1 MKTSRPGG
9 RGFSRVSSSAGRR
22 ELLGRLNL
30 NGQAVVLILLVV
42 FAVITLF
49 PKAQLWYEQRV
60 IAADLAAKNEQTRK
74 NLIQMKEDLKRWDD
88 PVYIRAQARNR
99 LFYVMPGEISFT
111 VMDADKFNPN
121 DSSKT
126 VGAALAAAR
135 NSTSLS
141 KKISTTKSNWT
152 ENLVETVVRAGL
164 EEPKA

>member
-1 MKTSRPGG
+1 MKTSRPKAPGLK
-9 RGFSRVSSSAGRR
+9 RVTSTAARR
-22 ELLGRLNL
+22 ELLGKLNL
-30 NGQAVVLILLVV
+30 SGRALVLIGIGVLAFVNLAPRVQ
-42 FAVITLF
+42 I
-49 PKAQLWYEQRV
+49 WYEQRV
-60 IAADLAAKNEQTRK
+60 TAADLVYQNEETRK

-111 VMDADKFNPN
+111 VMDADEVNAGDK
-121 DSSKT
+121 SRT

-141 KKISTTKSNWT
+141 KKVSTTKSNWS

-164 EEPKA
+164 EQPKA